1 MVLAV
6 VAVKLLPLTLGL
18 GFAAGIFLVG
28 LLVAGLSLVAAVGVL
43 GLLVVAVLAPIWI
56 PVLLVVGVV
65 SLFRRSPAGSRAGG

>member
-65 SLFRRSPAGSRAGG
+65 SLFRRSPAGSRAGS